1 MNIPEAIKIT
11 GGLTN
16 TSKMPCYSYGI
27 PAYTCNVGSYLRRNH
42 KNGIRESVCSKCYA
56 HKSRYSMMVVK
67 DAYHRR
73 FDRVLEALENK
84 ETRDKWIK
92 AMTYLIN
99 AYGSEYFRWHDSGDL
114 LGLEHLEM
122 IVEVVKAT
130 NRDGNHV
137 EHWLPTLEFGTCNDY
152 VKKHGKF
159 SKIPNLIV
167 RLSTAMVDGEPN
179 EALASQFG
187 CQTSLVTRKREEQF
201 KNYNRLEKE
210 TKRMADEEKYC
221 LTPADI
227 PTAVSIIEQK
237 QDLRKTEMA
246 NDICIAKMQDN
257 SSMDCRK
264 CWDKTHTNITYVLH

>member
-1 MNIPEAIKIT
+1 MNIPEAIKLT

-42 KNGIRESVCSKCYA
+42 KNGIKESVCSKCYA

-159 SKIPNLIV
+159 NKIPNLIV

-210 TKRMADEEKYC
+210 TKRMANEEKYC

-237 QDLRKTEMA
+237 NDLRKTEMA
-246 NDICIAKMQDN
+246 KDICIAKMQDN
-257 SSMDCRK
+257 SCMDCRK
-264 CWDKTHTNITYVLH
+264 CWDKTQTNITYVLH